1 MRDHSIEWR
10 EKERERK
17 SEREGDR
24 RRARDRKGERDIRTD
39 RQTDRQ
45 TDRPTGNRARKT
57 ERNTQKVPETF
68 TSGRHKCQS
77 VNIFTHISAF
87 VCCLSGAVQSVL
99 PSRYGP
105 LCLGVGCSCH
115 SHPAGSSRAKSGA
128 LLI

>member
-1 MRDHSIEWR
+1 MRDHSTEWR

-17 SEREGDR
+17 SER
-24 RRARDRKGERDIRTD
+24 ARQKESERQKERVRHKD

-45 TDRPTGNRARKT
+45 TDRHVRQTET
-57 ERNTQKVPETF
+57 ERETF

-105 LCLGVGCSCH
+105 LCLGVGCSCR
-115 SHPAGSSRAKSGA
+115 SHPAGGSRAKSRA
-128 LLI
+128 FLI